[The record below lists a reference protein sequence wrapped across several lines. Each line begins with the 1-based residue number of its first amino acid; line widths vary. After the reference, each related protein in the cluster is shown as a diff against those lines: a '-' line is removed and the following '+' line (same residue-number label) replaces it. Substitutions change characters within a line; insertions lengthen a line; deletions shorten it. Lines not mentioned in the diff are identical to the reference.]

1 MTVEDQI
8 REIML
13 SEELP
18 DTEKLEQL
26 HALIPADACEIDV
39 FTKPSQPVSIPARP
53 HFFKQ
58 NSQEDTVIFPTG
70 PWSRWHPTF
79 AIRKSD
85 SNTLRKVLEKRVDAG
100 ENRRAQKTKAMPR
113 TLTIVLMTNPSRGS
127 AFYFRRR
134 DGEHYDGLFN
144 RCRGILTWT
153 HYEILQI
160 A

>member
-1 MTVEDQI
+1 MITAARLMVSQYVRTTYSLSHRNRCQI
-8 REIML
+8 
-13 SEELP
+13 
-18 DTEKLEQL
+18 
-26 HALIPADACEIDV
+26 A
-39 FTKPSQPVSIPARP
+39 ARP

-127 AFYFRRR
+127 TFYFRRR

-153 HYEILQI
+153 HYETLQI

>member
-39 FTKPSQPVSIPARP
+39 FTKPSQPVSIAARP

-113 TLTIVLMTNPSRGS
+113 TLTIVFDDQSFSRIHVRAKQVAQRGWS
-127 AFYFRRR
+127 
-134 DGEHYDGLFN
+134 GLI
-144 RCRGILTWT
+144 GITDVDT
-153 HYEILQI
+153 SRTIRT
-160 A
+160 